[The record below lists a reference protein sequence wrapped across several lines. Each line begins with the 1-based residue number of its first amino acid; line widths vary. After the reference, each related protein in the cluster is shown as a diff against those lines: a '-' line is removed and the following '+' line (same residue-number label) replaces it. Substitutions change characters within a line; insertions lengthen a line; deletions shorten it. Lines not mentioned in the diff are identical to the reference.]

1 MPRVGL
7 AYRSKFEADIASLR
21 DATDCLE
28 ITTDEFLRLTPTDCD
43 RLRRLRS
50 MFTLLPHGLELS
62 IGSASPPPQT
72 YLDRVA
78 RVLELIDPPY
88 YSDHLALTAGGEVS
102 LGHFAPV
109 WCTEEGLEAVVRN
122 VSLVQDFLGLPLL
135 LETITRPFDL
145 PGAAMDES
153 EFFQRLVR
161 ATGGGVLLD
170 VTNVYLNAH
179 NLGGDPAA
187 FIRALPTSEVR
198 QVHLAGFD
206 QEASGYLLDTHAQT
220 IQPEIWDLYATALDV
235 CQPEFV
241 IIERDANFPPLADLL
256 AEVARARSGRQG

>member
-88 YSDHLALTAGGEVS
+88 YSDHLSLTAGDEVS

-109 WCTEEGLEAVVRN
+109 WCTE
-122 VSLVQDFLGLPLL
+122 
-135 LETITRPFDL
+135 RPFDL

-170 VTNVYLNAH
+170 VTNVYINAH

-220 IQPEIWDLYATALDV
+220 IQPEIWDLYAMALGV
-235 CQPEFV
+235 CQPEYV

-256 AEVARARSGRQG
+256 AEVARARSGGQG